1 MFVPP
6 HPLQL
11 FVILLIFVF
20 IDVMGIMFLL
30 DNIKD
35 LHQYPWLEAIL
46 DATFLTMLCVPFF
59 WYAFLKPLEKALQ
72 LESVKSHKIVE
83 LAAGGIIRLNTQGR
97 RQSINR
103 AAQKIFGDGEEDVL
117 RRSVSM
123 LMPSP
128 PRENHDVYL

>member
-1 MFVPP
+1 MFIAR

-20 IDVMGIMFLL
+20 IGEMGIMFVL

-46 DATFLTMLCVPFF
+46 DATLLTTLCVPFF
-59 WYAFLKPLEKALQ
+59 WYFFLKPLENAWQ

-83 LAAGGIIRLNTQGR
+83 MAAEGIVSIDTQGMI
-97 RQSINR
+97 QSFNR
-103 AAQKIFGDGEEDVL
+103 AAQKIFGYSEAEVIGRNVKL
-117 RRSVSM
+117 
-123 LMPSP
+123 LMPP
-128 PRENHDVYL
+128 